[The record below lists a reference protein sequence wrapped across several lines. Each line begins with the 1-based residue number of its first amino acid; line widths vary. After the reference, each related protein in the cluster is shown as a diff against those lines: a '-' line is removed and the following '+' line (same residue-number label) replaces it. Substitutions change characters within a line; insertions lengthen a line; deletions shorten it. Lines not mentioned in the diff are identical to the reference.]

1 MWLRALALSQR
12 GGPLRM
18 IDAAS
23 VLPAATDSIVAYF
36 DAPHSLQTLPDD
48 LVHTFF
54 ISGFGLAGAYLTQG
68 AVAYEGFSPT
78 DDDDDDAYRVW
89 NDADADADDLDRRD
103 ARPRKKRRQLEA
115 SDDWLDGDR
124 PSP

>member
-12 GGPLRM
+12 VGTLRM

-78 DDDDDDAYRVW
+78 DDDDDDDNAYGVW
-89 NDADADADDLDRRD
+89 NAADADDLDRRD
-103 ARPRKKRRQLEA
+103 ARPRKKRRQLKA
-115 SDDWLDGDR
+115 SDDWLDGDV